1 MPVMRPHA
9 PSGTR
14 MQTQMTVGDLSEAV
28 EVRWLDDAVSLLE
41 PATDRDAR
49 LEAARLELARE
60 LHDVVG
66 SAFSM
71 ISLQAAA
78 AARLLPERPEQALE
92 ALSEIRRASGDVL
105 QDLREIL
112 RTMRSAAADASDRAP
127 GAEEIGRLADAA
139 ERAGIQTRMT
149 VSGRLRPLPAAV
161 DLAAYRIVQESLTNV
176 LRHSSA
182 RSASIL
188 VAYGRNVL
196 RLEVEDDGVGREGST
211 DPGFGIVGM
220 RERAT
225 GLGGALEAGPLAEGG
240 FRVCA
245 TLPLRGAP

>member
-1 MPVMRPHA
+1 M
-9 PSGTR
+9 S
-14 MQTQMTVGDLSEAV
+14 VGDISEAV
-28 EVRWLDDAVSLLE
+28 EASWLDDALSLVE
-41 PATDRDAR
+41 PATGQEAR
-49 LEAARLELARE
+49 LQAARLELARE

-66 SAFSM
+66 SAVCM

-78 AARLLPERPEQALE
+78 AAQLLPERPEQALE

-105 QDLREIL
+105 HDLREIL
-112 RTMRSAAADASDRAP
+112 NSMRSTAAGASDRAP
-127 GAEEIGRLADAA
+127 GAEHIGRLADAA
-139 ERAGIQTRMT
+139 ESAGIHTRVT

-182 RSASIL
+182 GSASVL
-188 VAYGRNVL
+188 VAYDRDAL
-196 RLEVEDDGVGREGST
+196 RVEVEDDGVGREDSK
-211 DPGFGIVGM
+211 DSGFGIVGM

-225 GLGGALEAGPLAEGG
+225 ELGGALEAGPRAEGG
-240 FRVCA
+240 FRVRA